1 MTFHFVALRRVLVLG
16 AGIAT
21 AFIAGAAMAANGA
34 QTLAEVTLCNPG
46 SDVAQ
51 LYSDDGLRGIDTK
64 LANGSA
70 VCAQQSMRMLGV
82 AEDRTYIYWTAMFA
96 EKSADGTGAGATH
109 VIGQIG
115 EMGADGSLRMVYRFG
130 NEGAEEFDPRLI
142 ERNGDVFIALASPYQ
157 IVLMRGESGFSEIGT
172 NFYYLDAAKVK
183 ADLPEGYV
191 AQPLE
196 DADTYRSA
204 FSADDLSV
212 SVRVGLADEVFPR
225 TFTKVDYDRNTVLRF
240 PLERRGEDLVPG
252 KGVIVEDPEDYLGG
266 IGETPLIVSVPKE
279 TRACDLQAY
288 LEDAAAD
295 GVSVHAAPNATSAVV
310 ANLPAMTNA
319 GQDNAAFGAQVDI
332 VGVQDGWFLIENA
345 SHPYEMF
352 EPEPGT
358 ALASGIGSNS
368 VRAAYRGRGWI
379 EGSRLSVDIQAGDA
393 LRKTADEASP
403 QAFSLMPDEDDN
415 LNDVTDFLD
424 CDGRVAKL
432 AVTRSDGQKGEGWID
447 RSGDEGILLC
457 ANQGTT
463 CN

>member
-1 MTFHFVALRRVLVLG
+1 MVHFLALRRALVLG
-16 AGIAT
+16 AAVAT
-21 AFIAGAAMAANGA
+21 AFVAGAAMAASGA
-34 QTLAEVTLCNPG
+34 QNLAEVTLCNPG
-46 SDVAQ
+46 SDAAR
-51 LYSDDGLRGIDTK
+51 LYAEDGLKGIDTK

-70 VCAQQSMRMLGV
+70 VCAQQSMRMLG
-82 AEDRTYIYWTAMFA
+82 AAQDRTYIYWTAMFA

-115 EMGADGSLRMVYRFG
+115 EMGTDGSISMVYRFG
-130 NEGAEEFDPRLI
+130 NEGAEEFDPRLV

-157 IVLMRGESGFSEIGT
+157 IVLMRGETGFSEIGT

-183 ADLPEGYV
+183 ADLPQGYV
-191 AQPLE
+191 VQPPD
-196 DADTYRSA
+196 DADTYRSS

-225 TFTKVDYDRNTVLRF
+225 TFTKVDYDRNTTLRF

-252 KGVIVEDPEDYLGG
+252 KGVIVEDPDDYLGG
-266 IGETPLIVSVPKE
+266 IGETPLIVSVPKQ

-288 LEDAAAD
+288 LEDVAID
-295 GVSVHAAPNATSAVV
+295 GVSVHAAPHATSAVV
-310 ANLPAMTNA
+310 ANLPAMTNP
-319 GQDNAAFGAQVDI
+319 GQHNAAFGAQVDI

-352 EPEPGT
+352 DPEPGT
-358 ALASGIGSNS
+358 PLASGIGSNA
-368 VRAAYRGRGWI
+368 VRASYRGRGWI
-379 EGSRLSVDIQAGDA
+379 EGSKLSVDIQAGEA
-393 LRKTADEASP
+393 LRQSADEASAK
-403 QAFSLMPDEDDN
+403 AFSLLPDDDEN

-424 CDGRVAKL
+424 CDGKIAKL

-447 RSGDEGILLC
+447 RSGDNGIQLC